1 MTELSDAATVSDAD
15 FWRTRAE
22 QLQAALESR
31 IVIEQAKG
39 MVAQM
44 LNVEVDA
51 AFEIIRK
58 AARSSRQN
66 IHHVAAEV
74 VQSRSLPR
82 HVR

>member
-15 FWRTRAE
+15 FWRMRAE

-44 LNVEVDA
+44 LDVDVDA

-58 AARSSRQN
+58 AARSSRRN

-74 VQSRSLPR
+74 IQSRSLPR
-82 HVR
+82 HHP